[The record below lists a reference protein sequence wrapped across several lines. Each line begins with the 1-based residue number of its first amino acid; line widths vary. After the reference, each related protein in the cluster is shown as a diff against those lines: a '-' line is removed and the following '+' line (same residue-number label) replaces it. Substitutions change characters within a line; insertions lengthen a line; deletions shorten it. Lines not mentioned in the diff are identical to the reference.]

1 MLWIRIPAPKKLR
14 ENNNVHIYTCAY
26 RHTFISIINIWWIY
40 AHSRQKHDNNSEEN
54 NPSFERKKKNYVHEI
69 KDDSAWNISW
79 NTLPFSLT
87 FSAFL
92 MGGRRVSLCELML
105 TERFRLVIVGSD

>member
-1 MLWIRIPAPKKLR
+1 MHTVGRSMTTTVKK
-14 ENNNVHIYTCAY
+14 
-26 RHTFISIINIWWIY
+26 IIL
-40 AHSRQKHDNNSEEN
+40 AFKE
-54 NPSFERKKKNYVHEI
+54 KKKNYVHEI

-92 MGGRRVSLCELML
+92 MRGRRVSLCELML